1 MKNLVISND
10 IDLWSKDEENILL
23 GDWCELG
30 LEKFKNSYKIF
41 INDNHWNDLK
51 KVEKDLYQIQN
62 TIWEELVTFISNELN
77 NYHKTNYKKD
87 YWEIIIGA
95 WLTSY
100 LICLF
105 DRYETIRIIIA
116 KYNLNDLQSRVFNY
130 KDMDFFP
137 EQTIDFTS
145 NLSFT
150 NSWSHWINY
159 NLIKFFKIRHKE
171 IDYDKNKIDPLRKSK
186 SSQLKE

>member
-30 LEKFKNSYKIF
+30 LEKFKSSYKIF

-87 YWEIIIGA
+87 YWEISSAPG
-95 WLTSY
+95 LR
-100 LICLF
+100 LLNLF
-105 DRYETIRIIIA
+105 
-116 KYNLNDLQSRVFNY
+116 
-130 KDMDFFP
+130 
-137 EQTIDFTS
+137 
-145 NLSFT
+145 
-150 NSWSHWINY
+150 
-159 NLIKFFKIRHKE
+159 
-171 IDYDKNKIDPLRKSK
+171 
-186 SSQLKE
+186 